1 MIIINAASLQDLFAE
16 TPEEKE
22 RWERQKRRKQI
33 KEQKVSEPYKLSL
46 YSGIKSLDP
55 NNLPETFVLDPNKSE
70 QKLLWFTHMFIRGY
84 NPVEYAKGHGDV
96 LLTYQLDCK
105 RHYKIVEYD
114 DGTKE
119 ERQDEEIA
127 SKAEPAENSKF
138 MTLIPYTIELP
149 DGWWFT
155 YKDEK
160 FIGCSIPLTIT
171 KDMLSPSEIP
181 E

>member
-70 QKLLWFTHMFIRGY
+70 Q
-84 NPVEYAKGHGDV
+84 PP
-96 LLTYQLDCK
+96 
-105 RHYKIVEYD
+105 YK
-114 DGTKE
+114 K
-119 ERQDEEIA
+119 
-127 SKAEPAENSKF
+127 
-138 MTLIPYTIELP
+138 
-149 DGWWFT
+149 
-155 YKDEK
+155 
-160 FIGCSIPLTIT
+160 
-171 KDMLSPSEIP
+171 
-181 E
+181 